1 MSHVDNLSV
10 TPSQVL
16 DYMNLHADEF
26 VALRRDIHHH
36 PELGFEEFRT
46 SDLVAEKL
54 AEWGYEVER
63 NIGGTGVVG
72 RLKRGN
78 GSRKLGLR
86 ADMDAL
92 PIVEDT
98 GLSYASSKPGIMH
111 ACGHDGHTA
120 ILLAAARYLAQEA
133 DFSGTLN
140 LIFQPAEESLGGAV
154 RMLEDGLFKRFPCDA
169 IYALHNLPSVP
180 KGRFLFR
187 EGASMASSDYATITL
202 TGVGGHGAKPHQSV
216 DPIVAASS
224 IVLALQTIVSRNANP
239 AELAIVTVGSI
250 KAGIANNVIPHT
262 AVMELS
268 MRALSK
274 ETRALIERR
283 VHEIVHA
290 QAQSFGVTA
299 HIDFQRGYSLVMNA
313 PLETAIAR
321 QVGIELVGEEWVA
334 ESEPRS
340 ASDDFA
346 FMLEQ
351 VPGAYLWIGNGA
363 GDEYGSVMNHN
374 PGYDF
379 NDGILPVAAAYWSLL
394 AVRYL
399 QEQAA

>member
-1 MSHVDNLSV
+1 
-10 TPSQVL
+10 
-16 DYMNLHADEF
+16 
-26 VALRRDIHHH
+26 
-36 PELGFEEFRT
+36 
-46 SDLVAEKL
+46 
-54 AEWGYEVER
+54 
-63 NIGGTGVVG
+63 
-72 RLKRGN
+72 
-78 GSRKLGLR
+78 
-86 ADMDAL
+86 L
-92 PIVEDT
+92 PILENT
-98 GLSYASSKPGIMH
+98 GLPYASNKPGIMH

-120 ILLAAARYLAQEA
+120 ILLAAAKYLAEES

-140 LIFQPAEESLGGAV
+140 LIFQPAEESLGGAL
-154 RMLEDGLFKRFPCDA
+154 RMLEDGLFERFPCDA

-187 EGASMASSDYATITL
+187 EGPSMASSDYATITL

-216 DPIVAASS
+216 DPVVAASS
-224 IVLALQTIVSRNANP
+224 IVMALQTIVSRNTNP
-239 AELAIVTVGSI
+239 NELAIVTIGSI

-274 ETRALIERR
+274 DTRALIERR

-299 HIDFQRGYSLVMNA
+299 YIDFQRGYPLVMNA
-313 PLETAIAR
+313 PKETAIAKR
-321 QVGIELVGEEWVA
+321 VGLELVGEAEVA

-346 FMLEQ
+346 FMLEKI
-351 VPGAYLWIGNGA
+351 PGAYLWVGNGA
-363 GDEYGSVMNHN
+363 GDEYGSIMNHN

-379 NDGILPVAAAYWSLL
+379 NDGILPLAAAYWSLL
-394 AVRYL
+394 AIRYL
-399 QEQAA
+399 QEQPSF

>member
-1 MSHVDNLSV
+1 MPQLENTLV
-10 TPSQVL
+10 TPAEVL
-16 DYMNLHADEF
+16 QYMNSNAEEF
-26 VALRRDIHHH
+26 IACRRDIHHH

-54 AEWGYEVER
+54 EEWGYTVAR

-72 RLKRGN
+72 QLKRGN
-78 GSRKLGLR
+78 GSRRLGLR

-120 ILLAAARYLAQEA
+120 ILLAAAKYLAQES

-154 RMLEDGLFKRFPCDA
+154 RMLEDGLFDRFPCDA

-180 KGRFLFR
+180 KGLFLFR
-187 EGASMASSDYATITL
+187 EGPSMASSDYATITL
-202 TGVGGHGAKPHQSV
+202 TGKGGHGAKPHQAV
-216 DPIVAASS
+216 DPVVAASS
-224 IVLALQTIVSRNANP
+224 IVLALQTIASRNANP
-239 AELAIVTVGSI
+239 IEMAIVTVGSI
-250 KAGIANNVIPHT
+250 KSGIANNVIPHT

-274 ETRALIERR
+274 ETRELIERR

-299 HIDFQRGYSLVMNA
+299 QIDLQRGYPLVMNA
-313 PLETAIAR
+313 PEPTALAR
-321 QVGIELVGEEWVA
+321 SVGVELVGEEWVG

-346 FMLEQ
+346 FMLER

-363 GDEYGSVMNHN
+363 GDEYGSTMNHN

-379 NDGILPVAAAYWSLL
+379 NDGILPAAAAYWSLL
-394 AVRYL
+394 TLRYL
-399 QEQAA
+399 QDQAA